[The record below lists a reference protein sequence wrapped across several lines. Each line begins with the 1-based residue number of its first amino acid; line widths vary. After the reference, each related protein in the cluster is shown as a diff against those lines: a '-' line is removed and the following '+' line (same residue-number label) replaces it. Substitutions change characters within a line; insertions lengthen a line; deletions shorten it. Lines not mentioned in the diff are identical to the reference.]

1 MKVSAVASVA
11 VAGLVSA
18 QSISDIPECA
28 LPCLTTAVTAKTT
41 CAVADFAC
49 LCEKVNFAA
58 VQAAATGC
66 VVEKCGAAKAVSDVL
81 PATQKLCAAAS
92 SGGSG
97 GSGGSSSSSAAGT
110 PSETPAPSDDGS
122 DDDDDDTP
130 SSTASA
136 SHPEKSCDEGH
147 GTGQGEPDTTPVPMP
162 MPVPGHNGTTTAPKP
177 TTPVTAGAAGLAPVG
192 ALAVFA
198 AGLFA
203 L

>member
-28 LPCLTTAVTAKTT
+28 MPCLSTAVTAKTT

-49 LCEKVNFAA
+49 LCEKANFAA

-97 GSGGSSSSSAAGT
+97 DSSSSSAAGT

-122 DDDDDDTP
+122 DDDDDAPT
-130 SSTASA
+130 STASA

-147 GTGQGEPDTTPVPMP
+147 GTGQGEPHTTPVPMP
-162 MPVPGHNGTTTAPKP
+162 MPMPMPGHNGTATAPKP

-192 ALAVFA
+192 ALVFA